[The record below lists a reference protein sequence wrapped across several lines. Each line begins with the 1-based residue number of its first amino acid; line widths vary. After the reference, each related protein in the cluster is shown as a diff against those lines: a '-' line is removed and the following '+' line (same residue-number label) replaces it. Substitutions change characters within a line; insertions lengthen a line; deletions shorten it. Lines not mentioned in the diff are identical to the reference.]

1 LPRRFLAAVHAKK
14 RIPRNNVLLIG
25 AICLGGCTGLQRDA
39 IAWSLLTKGGS
50 RRNKYDWQSR
60 LPDNRL

>member
-25 AICLGGCTGLQRDA
+25 AICLAGALVFSA
-39 IAWSLLTKGGS
+39 MAS
-50 RRNKYDWQSR
+50 RGPS
-60 LPDNRL
+60 